1 MPINKFPYGIIEH
14 NDNPAIELFGKR
26 LFADQSPLEFL
37 IEFLL
42 VINSPKQVDSEKFE
56 RPFPSLETL
65 AAWGD
70 TELKYS
76 PKSRLN
82 LKLFSFLGASRLDSR
97 HETHRQHYKEL
108 LESLRNNIKVTETG
122 SEADVLRTLENLF
135 LGFQGVGSGRTWCAQ
150 SFLPICKGFLAGET
164 IWSESVARRSNPASW
179 SDSVASHEK
188 YFASNKKLFLA
199 RGGEVL
205 YLQVCNALR
214 QKPSEVKQWVKD
226 SGVEIEPKEQ
236 DPIALHASLQQE
248 LEKLFLHCPNTVT
261 EIAEFID
268 SGVEPET
275 AFATDFING
284 EKEKPRYVT
293 AGWCAAESWKE
304 GYIFAVELLR
314 LCKADL
320 DIIER
325 LRLLETACSMQ
336 VLRTLAAQSARHYSL
351 GNEVSWP
358 GYRFAVSAPEGGE
371 PGVKR
376 ISRHTAKLAEKLIYG
391 AIRSKDA
398 MSETE
403 DEERRNNSLRKVDK
417 GYGGKLFMSLSKR
430 IGLLIPRR
438 GPGVRFTLNEQLL
451 RMLVVTTVPVGGRLT
466 YDKFK
471 ELVEA
476 RHGLVF
482 DADGFARASKWLDGN
497 EHFVKTGIDS
507 WLKEMLDAA
516 GLLIHLSDSCA
527 LVENPA
533 QGKVA

>member
-1 MPINKFPYGIIEH
+1 MPIDKFPYGATDQDE
-14 NDNPAIELFGKR
+14 NPAIQLFGNR
-26 LFADQSPLEFL
+26 LISDQSSPEFL

-42 VINSPKQVDSEKFE
+42 VANSIKRIDSQEF
-56 RPFPSLETL
+56 PQPLPSLEMLASWPEATL
-65 AAWGD
+65 
-70 TELKYS
+70 EYS

-164 IWSESVARRSNPASW
+164 IWNESEARRNPPESW
-179 SDSVASHEK
+179 DSVIHRTQN
-188 YFASNKKLFLA
+188 YFSMNKHRLLA

-226 SGVEIEPKEQ
+226 SGVEIEPNEQ

-268 SGVEPET
+268 SGVEHET
-275 AFATDFING
+275 AFATDFS

-320 DIIER
+320 DIVER

-391 AIRSKDA
+391 AIRCEEVSFP
-398 MSETE
+398 E
-403 DEERRNNSLRKVDK
+403 DEASKQILLKRADR
-417 GYGGKLFMSLSKR
+417 GYGGKLFVGMAKR